1 MKAKWKEKVQNV
13 VVGAC
18 RLRETLTWSISE
30 GKSTREFLSRIETS
44 FKLTNSPEPQK
55 VRSETDKEEI
65 RESKKLS

>member
-1 MKAKWKEKVQNV
+1 MKAKWKERVQDV
-13 VVGAC
+13 VVGAG

-30 GKSTREFLSRIETS
+30 GKTTRQFLSGIDTS
-44 FKLTNSPEPQK
+44 FKLTNFPEPQK